1 VGAGLE
7 LRVDFG
13 AAPTID
19 AATFALTRDVIT
31 LPSLGEPAIEDDVD
45 SRIRREA
52 FAEILIQLGI
62 AAGDN
67 VQRSCHSLLI

>member
-1 VGAGLE
+1 MGAGLK

-19 AATFALTRDVIT
+19 AATFALTRDVT

-45 SRIRREA
+45 SQIRREA